1 MAISKQDIK
10 DLSTEDLVEKVQ
22 EERVLLK
29 KMEFNHAVT
38 SLDNPLLLRDKRRDI
53 ARLLTELRKRE
64 LETSEN

>member
-10 DLSTEDLVEKVQ
+10 DLSTEDLVQKVQ
-22 EERVLLK
+22 EERLLYK
-29 KMEFNHAVT
+29 KLQFNH
-38 SLDNPLLLRDKRRDI
+38 SISSSDNPMLLRGKRRDI